1 MGILLGFVLVCLI
14 IYAVLVTHGLYLF
27 FKLILVRWLG
37 VGISVQLLWLIINVT
52 LWLLACRFI
61 YTMMLDA
68 RGGTPNMEPVWKFYI
83 ALNTILFLIVFLLG
97 YKSK

>member
-1 MGILLGFVLVCLI
+1 
-14 IYAVLVTHGLYLF
+14 LVTNGLYLLL
-27 FKLILVRWLG
+27 KLILVRWLG
-37 VGISVQLLWLIINVT
+37 IGISVKLIWLIINLS

-83 ALNTILFLIVFLLG
+83 VLNTVLFLIVFLLG